1 MNFVVADA
9 SALAEY
15 LLRTDRGERVKAVVE
30 ARSSDLHAP
39 SLCDVELAAVLR
51 RALLAGR
58 LGIERARAALRDHLD
73 LPLVRHGHR
82 RSLARALELRENF
95 TAYDAV
101 YVALAERLDG
111 SLLTAD
117 DALARAVV
125 RHTGVRVVGSGAG
138 TE

>member
-1 MNFVVADA
+1 M
-9 SALAEY
+9 
-15 LLRTDRGERVKAVVE
+15 
-30 ARSSDLHAP
+30 
-39 SLCDVELAAVLR
+39 LR

-73 LPLVRHGHR
+73 LPLVRHGHP

-95 TAYDAV
+95 TTCDAV
-101 YVALAERLDG
+101 YVAIAERLDG

-125 RHTGVRVVGSGAG
+125 RHTGVRVVGSRAG